1 MVCVDHPGDIPES
14 LDIKLKLFFK
24 ARKMYWKRLQQ
35 YSSWL
40 THLLHL
46 GMILMGRH
54 RIASLVGIMA

>member
-1 MVCVDHPGDIPES
+1 MVCVDHPRDIPES
-14 LDIKLKLFFK
+14 LDIKLKRFFK
-24 ARKMYWKRLQQ
+24 ARKMCWKRVQQ

-40 THLLHL
+40 TYFIHL